1 MKKLIMFAL
10 VAIIALSMLLIGC
23 GGAATTTEQTTT
35 PSASQTATATSSPTA
50 SQTATATATA
60 TSTAP
65 YGTINAAYPDFSYDQ
80 FDPDYYTAT
89 WGYEIYDT
97 LINYD
102 KNGNFVGDV
111 AQSWELSPDGNT
123 WTFHIRHDIKFSDGT
138 PLTAKDVKFSVDRF
152 SSGNSTNPWSPYLN
166 RNYVSTSTPDDYTF
180 VYVTQHPEPTLAA
193 VFVATWIL
201 PMDYFT
207 KVGVTEF
214 NKKPVGSGPWI
225 MTDHVPETSISFTAN
240 LNYWNGVP
248 AFKNLVI
255 QQVPE
260 EATRLAMYKN
270 GSIDIALQ
278 ISTDRLVE
286 MQKAGS
292 QVRNVGLPNEYTIVW
307 PGTWINKGPTSDIR
321 VRQAM
326 SYALNRQ
333 EICDTYFQGTATPGG
348 RWFLAPGSWG
358 WEDSWKPDAYDPT
371 LAKQL
376 LQEAGYPDAFSTPTI
391 NFYVTAT
398 QEDFAQVLQG
408 YWQAIGLDVKITVM
422 ESVAWSGIVFVRNE
436 DPTAPQAGGMW
447 MWGPFPAAANA
458 VYQSA
463 NMYTSKGVHTTSND
477 PQADALYNKVVNDLD
492 ATQALAD
499 WETFLQYAYNMWVN
513 TGTVMIQ
520 PLTLVSD
527 KIGQLTGRTWISW
540 DDAYEGVQHSAS
552 DTPPAQ

>member
-152 SSGNSTNPWSPYLN
+152 ASGNSTNPWSPYLN

-180 VYVTQHPEPTLAA
+180 VY

-348 RWFLAPGSWG
+348 TKAGLAPMHT
-358 WEDSWKPDAYDPT
+358 WKPDAYDPT

>member
-1 MKKLIMFAL
+1 MKKLTLFAL

-23 GGAATTTEQTTT
+23 GGSTATTTTNEPTQSA
-35 PSASQTATATSSPTA
+35 PSSQTSTSSPTA
-50 SQTATATATA
+50 TTAT
-60 TSTAP
+60 TSTPTGP

-80 FDPDYYTAT
+80 FDPNFYTAT

-97 LINYD
+97 LITYD
-102 KNGNFVGDV
+102 KDGNFVGDV
-111 AQSWELSPDGNT
+111 AQSWDLSPDGNT
-123 WTFHIRHDIKFSDGT
+123 WTFHIRHDITFSDGT

-152 SSGNSTNPWSPYLN
+152 SASNSTNPWSPYLN
-166 RNYVSTSTPDDYTF
+166 KNYVSTSTPDDYTF

-207 KVGVTEF
+207 KVGATEF
-214 NKKPVGSGPWI
+214 NNKPIGSGPWI

-255 QQVPE
+255 NQVPE

-270 GSIDIALQ
+270 GSIDVAMQ

-286 MQKAGS
+286 MEKAGS
-292 QVRNVGLPNEYTIVW
+292 QVRKVGLPNEYTIVW

-358 WEDSWKPDAYDPT
+358 WQDSWKPDPYDP
-371 LAKQL
+371 AKAKAL
-376 LQEAGYPDAFSTPTI
+376 LQEAGYPDAFTTPTI

-408 YWQAIGLDVKITVM
+408 YWEAIGLDVKITVM

-436 DPTAPQAGGMW
+436 DPTADQAGGMW
-447 MWGPFPAAANA
+447 MWGPFPAAQNA

-463 NMYTSKGVHTTSND
+463 NMYIDTGVHTTSND
-477 PQADALYNKVVNDLD
+477 PQATALYNKVASDID
-492 ATQALAD
+492 PTQALAD
-499 WETFLQYAYNMWVN
+499 WETFLDYAYNMWVN

-540 DDAYEGVQHSAS
+540 DDAFQGVQHSAS
-552 DTPPAQ
+552 DPPPAQ

>member
-50 SQTATATATA
+50 SQTATATA